1 MNLIENADQQIRYL
15 LGNLLVENT
24 VLQFENNKL
33 KSELDA
39 ALDAVNTHVAAD
51 TEL

>member
-24 VLQFENNKL
+24 VLQFENNRL
-33 KSELDA
+33 KAELDA
-39 ALDAVNTHVAAD
+39 LNTHVKAD
-51 TEL
+51 SEKEKT

>member
-1 MNLIENADQQIRYL
+1 MNLIENADQQIRYI

-24 VLQFENNKL
+24 LLEFENNKL

-39 ALDAVNTHVAAD
+39 ANARLKESTDS
-51 TEL
+51 

>member
-1 MNLIENADQQIRYL
+1 MNLIENADQQIRYI

-24 VLQFENNKL
+24 LLQFENNKL

-39 ALDAVNTHVAAD
+39 ANARLAEDSEKEKT
-51 TEL
+51 

>member
-33 KSELDA
+33 RSELDA
-39 ALDAVNTHVAAD
+39 LNTHVKAD
-51 TEL
+51 REKEKT

>member
-39 ALDAVNTHVAAD
+39 ANTHVKAD
-51 TEL
+51 SEKEKT